1 MAQWAGVIKDQSDSS
16 WFRSHW
22 AGQLFP
28 TLQSLLRGHEG
39 SFTRP
44 PCFFV
49 VLGIESRVSCMLDKY
64 STTELEPGSLCG
76 RTGRRKL
83 VW

>member
-1 MAQWAGVIKDQSDSS
+1 MAPWAGVLKNQSNSS

-22 AGQLFP
+22 AGQKFP
-28 TLQSLLRGHEG
+28 TLQSLLRGSCG
-39 SFTRP
+39 FIYKTP
-44 PCFFV
+44 MFFV
-49 VLGIESRVSCMLDKY
+49 VLGIESRISCMLDKC
-64 STTELEPGSLCG
+64 STTELKSGFLCG